1 MKHFILV
8 SIAISTLVVVFI
20 FLTRSS
26 ETRAPDVCSIT
37 DNKGFEYYTQQEV
50 KIDVPKQIIKGD
62 NVISIELSNP
72 KFPSGYMV
80 SAFLDIIEE
89 PKESNLE
96 IVDGYPK
103 TIVSLS
109 TPGDYEFSMRVNLIY
124 KAS

>member
-8 SIAISTLVVVFI
+8 SILVSTLVLVFI
-20 FLTRSS
+20 SLTRSS
-26 ETRAPDVCSIT
+26 ETRAPDVCSIA
-37 DNKGFEYYTQQEV
+37 DSKGFEYYTQQEI
-50 KIDVPKQIIKGD
+50 KIEVPKQIIKGD
-62 NVISIELSNP
+62 NVINIKLSNS

-89 PKESNLE
+89 PKQSNLE
-96 IVDGYPK
+96 IIDGYPK